1 MIIQW
6 KSLCIY
12 ELNASGKR
20 KISFYEGARLCL
32 TNRLRVFLGYFLSFP
47 SLLFSLV
54 AEEAAVEEASTLE
67 MAAAV
72 EMMAA
77 EMVEESHFRA
87 MPTWLH

>member
-1 MIIQW
+1 M
-6 KSLCIY
+6 
-12 ELNASGKR
+12 
-20 KISFYEGARLCL
+20 

-67 MAAAV
+67 MAAAEMAAAVEEASTLEMAAAEMAAAV